1 MIVGIGTDLCEIGRI
16 RAALDRHGHRFA
28 QKVLVEPEYQ
38 RYLRHANPAAYV
50 AKRFAAKEALSKAL
64 GVGIRAPM
72 NWRNV
77 GVLNRSSGAPYF
89 DLSDALRALVE
100 RRGVSSIHLSI
111 TDEKAMACAF
121 VVLEG
126 IAPR

>member
-1 MIVGIGTDLCEIGRI
+1 MIVGIGTDLCEVDRI
-16 RAALDRHGHRFA
+16 ARAIERHGDRFA
-28 QKVLVEPEYQ
+28 QRVLVEAEFR
-38 RYLRHANPAAYV
+38 RYLKHANRAGYV

-72 NWRNV
+72 NWHNV

-89 DLSDALRALVE
+89 DLSEALQAFVE
-100 RRGVSSIHLSI
+100 RRGVCNIHLTI
-111 TDEKAMACAF
+111 TDERSMACAF

-126 IAPR
+126 DVVG